1 MFELEEKGYFYLL
14 LIIPI
19 LLGLFGYVQL
29 WKKKK
34 QAEFGDLKLIKKL
47 SPEKSTFKPILK
59 FGILLLAIFFLIIGL
74 VNPKIGT
81 KVEKVKREGIDIVFA
96 LDVSKSMLAE
106 DVSPNRL
113 EKGKQLVS
121 QIINNLGDDRIG
133 IIAYSGSAFP
143 VLPITTDY
151 SVAKMFLQSMN
162 TSTISS
168 QGTSIDEAIQLSAQY
183 FDTKAKTQ
191 KLLIIISDGEDHS
204 DNAKDAAEEAKDL
217 GIKIITIGV
226 GSENGGRIPLKI
238 NGILEGFQMDKNGEI
253 VVTKRNP
260 EVLTEIAKVTNG
272 NYIDGNNTKTV
283 VDFITERL
291 KNIEKNEFEGM
302 EMANFQSQFQWFLG
316 IGFFLLLIDLFMTE
330 RKTKW
335 VKKLNLFNEKE
346 DE

>member
-19 LLGLFGYVQL
+19 LLGLFAYVQL

-34 QAEFGDLKLIKKL
+34 QAEFGDLQLIKKL
-47 SPEKSTFKPILK
+47 SPERSIFKPILK
-59 FGILLLAIFFLIIGL
+59 FGVLLLAIFFLIVGL

-96 LDVSKSMLAE
+96 VDVSKSMLAE

-168 QGTSIDEAIQLSAQY
+168 QGTSIDEAIQLSGQFFDKKAQ
-183 FDTKAKTQ
+183 TQ

-204 DNAKDAAEEAKDL
+204 DNAKDAAEEAKEL

-238 NGILEGFQMDKNGEI
+238 NGIVEGFQLDKNGEI
-253 VVTKRNP
+253 VVAKRNP

-272 NYIDGNNTKTV
+272 NYIDGNNTKAV

-316 IGFFLLLIDLFMTE
+316 IGFFLLLLDLGMTE